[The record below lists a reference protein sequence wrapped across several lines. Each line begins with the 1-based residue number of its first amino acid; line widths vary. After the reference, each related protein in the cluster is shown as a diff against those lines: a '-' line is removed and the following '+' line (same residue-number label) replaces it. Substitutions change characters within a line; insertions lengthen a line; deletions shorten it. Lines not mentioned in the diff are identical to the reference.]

1 MEKTSVLAKLKQGDE
16 TSYNFEIDNYW
27 RKVY

>member
-16 TSYNFEIDNYW
+16 TLLAESIQIFRDLSE
-27 RKVY
+27 